1 MNHYVVIFDFV
12 LDSMEG
18 STDILGVTHTFEEAK
33 EIFDKNV
40 QSEKEYAQEHEWTV
54 WENNESC
61 FDASPNGRWC
71 ESHTRL
77 WIQGVI

>member
-18 STDILGVTHTFEEAK
+18 STDVLGVAHTFEEAK

-40 QSEKEYAQEHEWTV
+40 KSEREYAREHGWIIYED
-54 WENNESC
+54 NETC
-61 FDASPNGRWC
+61 FDAGLSGRWC

-77 WIQGVI
+77 WIQKVI